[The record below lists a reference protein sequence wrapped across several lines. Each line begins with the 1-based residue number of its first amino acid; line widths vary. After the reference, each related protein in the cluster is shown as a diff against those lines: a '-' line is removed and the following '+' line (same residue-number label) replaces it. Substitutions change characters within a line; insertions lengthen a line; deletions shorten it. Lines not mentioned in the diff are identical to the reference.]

1 MAKILVVD
9 DDTGYNQSLQDALSS
24 CGYEVEAAMN
34 ASDAG
39 AIATDFRPD
48 ILVVDWMLGAES
60 GHRVANALQAEQP
73 GVKAILITGFSAE
86 DARAD
91 AEQAEFIAV
100 LEKPFK
106 LAEICAL
113 INSAMSGR
121 KT

>member
-1 MAKILVVD
+1 
-9 DDTGYNQSLQDALSS
+9 
-24 CGYEVEAAMN
+24 MN

-39 AIATDFRPD
+39 SIATDFRPD
-48 ILVVDWMLGAES
+48 ILVVDWMLGADS
-60 GHRVANALQAEQP
+60 GHRVANALKAEQP
-73 GVKAILITGFSAE
+73 GVQAILITGFSAE
-86 DARAD
+86 NARAD

-113 INSAMSGR
+113 IDSAMSGR

>member
-9 DDTGYNQSLQDALSS
+9 DDVGYNQSLEDALSS

-39 AIATDFRPD
+39 SIATDFRPD

-60 GHRVANALQAEQP
+60 GHRVANALKAEQP
-73 GVKAILITGFSAE
+73 GVQSILITGFSAE
-86 DARAD
+86 NARAD

-100 LEKPFK
+100 LEKPFR

-113 INSAMSGR
+113 IDSAMSGP

>member
-9 DDTGYNQSLQDALSS
+9 DDPGYNESLQKALSS
-24 CGYEVEAAMN
+24 YGHEVEAAMN

-39 AIATDFRPD
+39 SMATDFRPD
-48 ILVVDWMLGAES
+48 ILVVDWMLGADF
-60 GHRVANALQAEQP
+60 GHRVANAIQAEQP
-73 GVKAILITGFSAE
+73 GVQAILITGYSAE

-91 AEQAEFIAV
+91 AEQAEFIAI

-113 INSAMSGR
+113 IDSAMSAR
-121 KT
+121 ET